1 MQITVEPSR
10 ALCSRH
16 GMRLLVAVVQ
26 LFIAPRGFF
35 DENAKEGGMYRSI
48 LLVEFQGTE
57 GDGETGWRGEGV
69 GGGTTGASEGVDGGP
84 RGWAYRQIARA
95 IKTAQ
100 AEGLN

>member
-35 DENAKEGGMYRSI
+35 DENAKEGGMYRSFSSNSK
-48 LLVEFQGTE
+48 EPKETE
-57 GDGETGWRGEGV
+57 KRVGAVKGWAGGLRGRVKGWTGDR
-69 GGGTTGASEGVDGGP
+69 GGGLTG
-84 RGWAYRQIARA
+84 R
-95 IKTAQ
+95 
-100 AEGLN
+100 